1 MRTFTAHTLR
11 TVDMHCQTCGDALSP
26 ADNECPRCGTL
37 PGQPAVL
44 PGVSTYAVR
53 GLGTAAAIAVGAATV
68 LYLPGALF
76 SLVGLRIARAAA
88 EQADR
93 DLLMGAAVAEVLLVL
108 PYLIALLVAAVL
120 VIVWTWRA
128 RKNIEAF
135 PGAQPPL
142 GAGWAIAGWLVPI
155 ANFVVP
161 ARVMASVARNST
173 WRRSTPLLVGVWWA
187 AWLVFT
193 VGDRIVSRNEE
204 QRYARLTE
212 WPRNDVEFG
221 TYVHY
226 YQDALGPRLIPVVA
240 VLVAGFSFVVLI
252 RRISAAQQDRIARAV
267 PVWPAHPGWPHPGA
281 VVPAPG
287 AAPGHPAQP
296 VTGVPPQVATAPSV
310 TSPQVPPGAG
320 GTIGA

>member
-1 MRTFTAHTLR
+1 
-11 TVDMHCQTCGDALSP
+11 MHCQTCGDALSP

-44 PGVSTYAVR
+44 PGVSTYPVR
-53 GLGTAAAIAVGAATV
+53 GLGTAAAVAVGAATV

-76 SLVGLRIARAAA
+76 PLVGVRVARAAA

-93 DLLMGAAVAEVLLVL
+93 DLLIGAAVGEGLLVL
-108 PYLIALLVAAVL
+108 PYLVALLVAAVL

-135 PGAQPPL
+135 PGAQPAL
-142 GAGWAIAGWLVPI
+142 GPGWAIAGWLVPI

-161 ARVMASVARNST
+161 ARVVANVARNSL
-173 WRRSTPLLVGVWWA
+173 WRRNTTVLVGVWWA

-193 VGDRIVSRNEE
+193 IGDRIVSQREE

-221 TYVHY
+221 TYVRF
-226 YQDALGPRLIPVVA
+226 YQDALGPRLIPV
-240 VLVAGFSFVVLI
+240 
-252 RRISAAQQDRIARAV
+252 AQQDRIARAV
-267 PVWPAHPGWPHPGA
+267 PAWPVHPGWPLPGA
-281 VVPAPG
+281 VLPAPA
-287 AAPGHPAQP
+287 AAPGYPAQP
-296 VTGVPPQVATAPSV
+296 VTGVSPQVASAPSV
-310 TSPQVPPGAG
+310 TSPQVPPGPG

>member
-1 MRTFTAHTLR
+1 
-11 TVDMHCQTCGDALSP
+11 MHCQTCGDAVSP
-26 ADNECPRCGTL
+26 ADNACPRCGTL

-53 GLGTAAAIAVGAATV
+53 GLGTAAAVAVGAATV

-76 SLVGLRIARAAA
+76 PLIGVRIARAAA
-88 EQADR
+88 EQTDR

-108 PYLIALLVAAVL
+108 PYLVALLVAAIL

-135 PGAQPPL
+135 PGAQPAL
-142 GAGWAIAGWLVPI
+142 GPGWAIAGWLVPI
-155 ANFVVP
+155 ANLVVP
-161 ARVMASVARNST
+161 ARVVASVARNSM
-173 WRRSTPLLVGVWWA
+173 WRRSTPVLVGVWWA
-187 AWLVFT
+187 AWLVFI
-193 VGDRIVSRNEE
+193 VGDRIVSRSEE
-204 QRYARLTE
+204 QRYAQLTE

-221 TYVHY
+221 TYVRF

-240 VLVAGFSFVVLI
+240 VLVAGLSFVVLI

-267 PVWPAHPGWPHPGA
+267 PVWPAHPGWPLPGA
-281 VVPAPG
+281 VLPAPG
-287 AAPGHPAQP
+287 TASGHPTQP
-296 VTGVPPQVATAPSV
+296 VTGVSPQVATAPSV
-310 TSPQVPPGAG
+310 TSPQVPPAPG

>member
-1 MRTFTAHTLR
+1 
-11 TVDMHCQTCGDALSP
+11 MHCQTCGDAMSP
-26 ADNECPRCGTL
+26 ADNLCPRCGTL

-53 GLGTAAAIAVGAATV
+53 GLGAAAAIAVGAATV
-68 LYLPGALF
+68 LYLPSALF
-76 SLVGLRIARAAA
+76 SLVGVHIARAAA

-108 PYLIALLVAAVL
+108 PYVIALLVAAVL

-142 GAGWAIAGWLVPI
+142 GPGWAIAGWLVPF
-155 ANFVVP
+155 ANLVVP
-161 ARVMASVARNST
+161 ARVVAGVARNST
-173 WRRSTPLLVGVWWA
+173 WRRSTPVLVGVWWA

-193 VGDRIVSRNEE
+193 VGDRIVSRSEE

-221 TYVHY
+221 TYVRY
-226 YQDALGPRLIPVVA
+226 YQDSLGPRLIPVVA
-240 VLVAGFSFVVLI
+240 VLVAGFSLVVLI

-267 PVWPAHPGWPHPGA
+267 PVWPAHPGWPRPGA

-287 AAPGHPAQP
+287 AARGHPVPP
-296 VTGVPPQVATAPSV
+296 VTGVPPQVAQDPSV
-310 TSPQVPPGAG
+310 TSPQVPQGSG